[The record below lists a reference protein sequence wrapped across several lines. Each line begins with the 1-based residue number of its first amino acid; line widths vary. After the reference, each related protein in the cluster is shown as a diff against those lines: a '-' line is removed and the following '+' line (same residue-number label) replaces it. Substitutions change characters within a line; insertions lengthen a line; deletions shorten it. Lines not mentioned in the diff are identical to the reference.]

1 MRLKLERL
9 VLIDKIFKIDFIK
22 VAIQQIKVSL
32 TGGESNFY
40 KL

>member
-22 VAIQQIKVSL
+22 VAIQQIKGLVDSW
-32 TGGESNFY
+32 
-40 KL
+40 